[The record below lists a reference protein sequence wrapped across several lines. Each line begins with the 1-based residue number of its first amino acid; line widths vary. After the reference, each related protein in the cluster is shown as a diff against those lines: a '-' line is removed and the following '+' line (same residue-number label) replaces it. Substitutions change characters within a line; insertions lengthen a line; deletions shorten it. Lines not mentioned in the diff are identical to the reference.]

1 LTPFRRRAKIG
12 APALNPPEA
21 LPPGKE
27 DTYRKKAIGF
37 ALAVLATSVVAASAQ
52 GGQKVAAGGTLAS
65 AGYSCKKT
73 ITLPLVTPVTGGAGF
88 LGAEQGSWAKY
99 AVKTLAPKLG
109 LKVKFVLGDTPVEQG
124 PAPAQALAQKYVA
137 AANVLAILGPSTSGA
152 VAASSATYG
161 QAKIAHISPSAT
173 RTSLT
178 QGASKEA
185 SSAFFRV
192 VPGDYIQGPSDANFM
207 IKTLKVKKVVLLD
220 FQEPY
225 SVGLSDAV
233 EGTLKKNGVSTTR
246 LSAPNTTTDYSAYV
260 SRVPNDADIVFFP
273 TQKPGDAQTFAQQ
286 LIEQGKKAKVF
297 GGDGSNDP
305 SQFKQPGS
313 YVSNF
318 APLIT
323 GIKSDAAIV
332 AAWKKQNPGKAVGSF
347 GPPTYGAA
355 QIAMNAIALACK
367 AGHGTATRQAVLRS
381 VKKVRIK
388 NWILGGSF
396 RWSTKTNDPLNA
408 KFYIFQI
415 QSNGSYKLVN

>member
-1 LTPFRRRAKIG
+1 M
-12 APALNPPEA
+12 
-21 LPPGKE
+21 
-27 DTYRKKAIGF
+27 KKSIGF
-37 ALAVLATSVVAASAQ
+37 ALVVLVTAAVAASAQ
-52 GGQKVAAGGTLAS
+52 GSPKVALTALSSQAV
-65 AGYSCKKT
+65 SCKST

-88 LGAEQGSWAKY
+88 LGAEQGAWAKY
-99 AVKTLAPKLG
+99 AVKTLAKPLG

-137 AANVLAILGPSTSGA
+137 NKSVLVVLGPSTSGA
-152 VAASSATYG
+152 VAASSTTYL

-178 QGASKEA
+178 QGSPKEA
-185 SSAFFRV
+185 TSAFFRV

-225 SVGLSDAV
+225 SVGLADAV
-233 EGTLKKNGVSTTR
+233 EKVLKAGGVSTTR
-246 LSAPNTTTDYSAYV
+246 LSVSNTTTDYSAQV
-260 SRVPNDADIVFFP
+260 TKVPSDADIVFFP

-305 SQFKQPGS
+305 SAFKAAGS

-318 APLIT
+318 APDIT
-323 GIKSDAAIV
+323 GVKADAGIIAG
-332 AAWKKQNPGKAVGSF
+332 WKKDNPGKTVGSF
-347 GPPTYGAA
+347 GPPSYGAA
-355 QIAMNAIALACK
+355 QVAMNAIALACK
-367 AGHGTATRQAVLRS
+367 QGHGKVDRQAVLRNI
-381 VKKVRIK
+381 KKVHIAS
-388 NWILGGSF
+388 WILGGKF
-396 RWSTKTNDPLNA
+396 KWSTKTNDPLNA

-415 QSNGSYKLVN
+415 QSNGSYKLVG

>member
-1 LTPFRRRAKIG
+1 M
-12 APALNPPEA
+12 
-21 LPPGKE
+21 
-27 DTYRKKAIGF
+27 KKAIVLAF
-37 ALAVLATSVVAASAQ
+37 AVLTTSVVAASAQ
-52 GGQKVAAGGTLAS
+52 GSQTAAVRYAAAGYNCS
-65 AGYSCKKT
+65 KT

-88 LGAEQGSWAKY
+88 LGAEQGSWAKL
-99 AVKTLAPKLG
+99 AVKQIAPQLH

-137 AANVLAILGPSTSGA
+137 DKSVLALLGPSTSGA
-152 VAASSATYG
+152 VAASSSTYF
-161 QAKIAHISPSAT
+161 QAKLAHISPSAT

-178 QGASKEA
+178 QGANREA
-185 SSAFFRV
+185 TAAFFRV

-207 IKTLKVKKVVLLD
+207 ISKLKVKKVVIMD

-225 SVGLSDAV
+225 STGLASAV
-233 EGTLKKNGVSTTR
+233 DGVLKAHGVSTTR

-260 SRVPNDADIVFFP
+260 TKVPSDADIVFFP

-297 GGDGSNDP
+297 GGDGSNDS

-318 APLIT
+318 APDIT
-323 GIKSDAAIV
+323 GIASDASVIN
-332 AAWKKQNPGKAVGSF
+332 AWKKANPGKTVGSF
-347 GPPTYGAA
+347 GPPSYGAA
-355 QIAMNAIALACK
+355 QVAMTAISKACK
-367 AGHGTATRQAVLRS
+367 AGHGFATRAAVFRS
-381 VKKVRIK
+381 IKKVSIK

-396 RWSTKTNDPLNA
+396 KWSTKTNDPLNA

-415 QSNGSYKLVN
+415 QSNGTYKLVG

>member
-1 LTPFRRRAKIG
+1 M
-12 APALNPPEA
+12 
-21 LPPGKE
+21 
-27 DTYRKKAIGF
+27 KKAIGL

-52 GGQKVAAGGTLAS
+52 GSNRITAVSAAGV
-65 AGYSCKKT
+65 SCKST

-99 AVKTLAPKLG
+99 AVKTLAKPLG

-137 AANVLAILGPSTSGA
+137 DKSVLVVLGPSTSGA
-152 VAASSATYG
+152 VAASSSTYFS
-161 QAKIAHISPSAT
+161 AKIAHISPSAT

-178 QGASKEA
+178 QGSPKEA
-185 SSAFFRV
+185 TSAFFRV

-207 IKTLKVKKVVLLD
+207 IKTLKVKKVYLLD

-225 SVGLSDAV
+225 SVGLADSV
-233 EGTLKKNGVSTTR
+233 ESVLKKNGVSTVR
-246 LSAPNTTTDYSAYV
+246 QSVSNTTTDYSALV
-260 SRVPNDADIVFFP
+260 TKVPSDADIVFFP

-305 SQFKQPGS
+305 SAFKQPGS

-318 APLIT
+318 APDIT
-323 GIKSDAAIV
+323 GIAADKALV
-332 AAWKKQNPGKAVGSF
+332 AGWKKDNPGKAVGSF
-347 GPPTYGAA
+347 GPPSYGATQVA
-355 QIAMNAIALACK
+355 LNAIALACK
-367 AGHGTATRQAVLRS
+367 AGHGTATRQAVLQNI
-381 VKKVRIK
+381 KKVRIN
-388 NWILGGSF
+388 NWILGGSL

-415 QSNGSYKLVN
+415 QSNGSYKLVG

>member
-1 LTPFRRRAKIG
+1 M
-12 APALNPPEA
+12 
-21 LPPGKE
+21 
-27 DTYRKKAIGF
+27 KKAIGF

-52 GGQKVAAGGTLAS
+52 GGQKVAAGSAAS
-65 AGYSCKKT
+65 TAGYSCKKT

-137 AANVLAILGPSTSGA
+137 ASSVLVVLGPSTSGA

-178 QGASKEA
+178 QGANKEA
-185 SSAFFRV
+185 TPGFFRV

-207 IKTLKVKKVVLLD
+207 IQSLKVKKVVLLD

-233 EGTLKKNGVSTTR
+233 EATLKKSGVSTSR

-260 SRVPNDADIVFFP
+260 TKVPGDADIVFFP

-286 LIEQGKKAKVF
+286 LLEQGKKAKVF

-305 SQFKQPGS
+305 SQFKTKGS
-313 YVSNF
+313 FVSNF
-318 APLIT
+318 APDIT
-323 GIKSDAAIV
+323 GIKSDAAII
-332 AAWKKQNPGKAVGSF
+332 AAWKKDNPGKQVGSF
-347 GPPTYGAA
+347 GPPTYGAVQVA
-355 QIAMNAIALACK
+355 LRALKLACN
-367 AGHGTATRQAVLRS
+367 AGHGSIPNRKAIVSKGKQ
-381 VKKVRIK
+381 VKIP
-388 NWILGGSF
+388 NWILGGTF
-396 RWSTKTNDPLNA
+396 RWSTKSNDPLNA
-408 KFYIFQI
+408 TFYIFQI
-415 QSNGSYKLVN
+415 QSDGTYKLVS